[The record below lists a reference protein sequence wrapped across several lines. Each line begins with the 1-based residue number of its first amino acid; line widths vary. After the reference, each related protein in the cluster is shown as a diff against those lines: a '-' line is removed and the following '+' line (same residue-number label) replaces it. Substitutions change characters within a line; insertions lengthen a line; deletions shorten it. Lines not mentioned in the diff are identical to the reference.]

1 MKPREFSYGGMF
13 VRKTPYVI
21 ACLCMLAFIG
31 ASVWLIVQGNDAQ
44 TRDTGIRSLIGFTVL
59 FAFIAATPIFIRWAL
74 VVRIDPWGVYVPSRA
89 RAEKKNGLPW
99 EQIAE
104 VRVIHTKSRDAVALI
119 AHNDAYLSPLMRRF
133 GAFIL
138 PPVNVP
144 ADELKSAIEEYRA
157 AMDGP

>member
-21 ACLCMLAFIG
+21 ACLCMLGFVA
-31 ASVWLIVQGNDAQ
+31 ASAWLIVHGNDPQ
-44 TRDTGIRSLIGFTVL
+44 TRATGLRSLVGFALL

-74 VVRIDPWGVYVPSRA
+74 VVRIDTWGVYVPSRA

-104 VRVIHTKSRDAVALI
+104 VRVIHTQSRDAVALI

-144 ADELKSAIEEYRA
+144 ASELKTAIEEYRA
-157 AMDGP
+157 EIGGT